1 MEVVEEPIEE
11 VIIPEEEEKG
21 FFAKH
26 TGLNTGTFFII
37 FGGILVFILL
47 LVGARTMQ

>member
-1 MEVVEEPIEE
+1 VEVIEE
-11 VIIPEEEEKG
+11 VIEEVIPVEEEKG

>member
-1 MEVVEEPIEE
+1 MEEVEEPVEE
-11 VIIPEEEEKG
+11 LIVIPEEEEKG
-21 FFAKH
+21 FFARH

-47 LVGARTMQ
+47 LVGARTM